1 MILPQAGVVLPR
13 AAPAAPLR
21 TGHGDKMMHLTKRI
35 IQMDDKGTKLKLEF
49 DLGNDEPLTLSLA
62 VAEAAK
68 YLTRHFEAQMAID
81 FEATQGELEE
91 VTDE

>member
-35 IQMDDKGTKLKLEF
+35 IQMDDKGTKLRLEF
-49 DLGNDEPLTLSLA
+49 ELDDEPVTLQHALHEA
-62 VAEAAK
+62 IRCLQRRAE
-68 YLTRHFEAQMAID
+68 QMELPFD
-81 FEATQGELEE
+81 TETGEVNE
-91 VTDE
+91 